1 MSCNEGRILH
11 LLGSTSRSVSNGMM
25 YPPYAPWKRGN
36 LIKYTNQELMCHYL
50 FFREVHRGKE
60 WVCRWSYLLGEI
72 MVVWGLYQ
80 AFLSGGG
87 YILSIY
93 REE

>member
-36 LIKYTNQELMCHYL
+36 LIKYTNQECVIIF

-87 YILSIY
+87 GYILSIY
-93 REE
+93 REG

>member
-36 LIKYTNQELMCHYL
+36 LIKYTNQECVII
-50 FFREVHRGKE
+50 FFFSRGAQGE
-60 WVCRWSYLLGEI
+60 GVGVSVVIFVGGNNGGLGP
-72 MVVWGLYQ
+72 
-80 AFLSGGG
+80 LSSISLGGG
-87 YILSIY
+87 VYSVYI
-93 REE
+93 

>member
-1 MSCNEGRILH
+1 
-11 LLGSTSRSVSNGMM
+11 
-25 YPPYAPWKRGN
+25 
-36 LIKYTNQELMCHYL
+36 MCHYL

-80 AFLSGGG
+80 AFLSRRGGG
-87 YILSIY
+87 ILCVYIGKDEYVGVIFVAVRMCRLELIGCLWM
-93 REE
+93 RGHQ

>member
-36 LIKYTNQELMCHYL
+36 LIKYTNQECVII
-50 FFREVHRGKE
+50 FFSRGAQGE
-60 WVCRWSYLLGEI
+60 GVGVSVVIFVGGNNGGLGP
-72 MVVWGLYQ
+72 
-80 AFLSGGG
+80 LSSISFEKGGG
-87 YILSIY
+87 VYSLYI
-93 REE
+93 